1 MMTDTQI
8 INELLGA
15 MFTDPINIKQWLYG
29 HNHSFGMSPDEMIKA
44 GRSEEVISY
53 LVWFIEGPY

>member
-1 MMTDTQI
+1 MKNEQI
-8 INELLGA
+8 INELLR
-15 MFTDPINIKQWLYG
+15 NIFVDHQNIRKWLYG
-29 HNHSFGMSPDEMIKA
+29 HNYSFGMSPDEMIKS